1 MTITAWIVVAVV
13 FVFGIVLGAI
23 ATKRRQFH
31 FRRRQLDEARVL
43 FQGMREQLEAKF
55 LQRAALS
62 GKPRGLRWAD
72 CEFEHDVAYARDRQT
87 GQLCAW
93 WPSRSNSKPSP
104 AAEWKKW
111 KRSITRNSAPRF
123 FITIPSTNGFP
134 TAGPFSI
141 STPAKRCSAFTIRWS
156 RSGRMTDDER

>member
-87 GQLCAW
+87 GQLCALVAVSIKFEAVPGGGMEEVEAVDNAKFGTAIFHYDPKHQW
-93 WPSRSNSKPSP
+93 IPDGRPIFNLNPSE
-104 AAEWKKW
+104 AVL
-111 KRSITRNSAPRF
+111 RF
-123 FITIPSTNGFP
+123 HDTLEPVGQNDG
-134 TAGPFSI
+134 
-141 STPAKRCSAFTIRWS
+141 
-156 RSGRMTDDER
+156 

>member
-87 GQLCAW
+87 GQLCALVAVW
-93 WPSRSNSKPSP
+93 RPVCRYWMATSSASL
-104 AAEWKKW
+104 AATTPIE
-111 KRSITRNSAPRF
+111 
-123 FITIPSTNGFP
+123 
-134 TAGPFSI
+134 FS
-141 STPAKRCSAFTIRWS
+141 
-156 RSGRMTDDER
+156 